1 MLRASSRYQLLFGP
15 ATTPGG
21 AVYQRLPGM
30 PASALETKVWTPGEA
45 TNTPSEPYFMKWR
58 VFRML
63 PTPRPDAR
71 AGVEAGGAAAFE
83 VCRGARFAAA
93 AARFPC
99 RAPVCAESNDRVLV
113 LVRV

>member
-58 VFRML
+58 VVPRV
-63 PTPRPDAR
+63 PPPRPEAR
-71 AGVEAGGAAAFE
+71 GGGEGEGAAALE
-83 VCRGARFAAA
+83 LSLVRGLARARAA
-93 AARFPC
+93 FQL
-99 RAPVCAESNDRVLV
+99 RAPLSQKDMQEVLW
-113 LVRV
+113 

>member
-58 VFRML
+58 VFRKS
-63 PTPRPDAR
+63 PTPRAS
-71 AGVEAGGAAAFE
+71 AGTGVEGVVVRAFECFLGARLALAGGAFH
-83 VCRGARFAAA
+83 C
-93 AARFPC
+93 
-99 RAPVCAESNDRVLV
+99 
-113 LVRV
+113 

>member
-58 VFRML
+58 VVRVV
-63 PTPRPDAR
+63 PTPKAV
-71 AGVEAGGAAAFE
+71 AGAGGDGVGGPPLKFFVAAGFAATAPALPH
-83 VCRGARFAAA
+83 RARFASA
-93 AARFPC
+93 
-99 RAPVCAESNDRVLV
+99 
-113 LVRV
+113 

>member
-58 VFRML
+58 FSRES
-63 PTPRPDAR
+63 PTPRPGPGT
-71 AGVEAGGAAAFE
+71 GVDGDGGAVLQVFGVA
-83 VCRGARFAAA
+83 GLAAA
-93 AARFPC
+93 APAFPFLP
-99 RAPVCAESNDRVLV
+99 AVPAS
-113 LVRV
+113 VR

>member
-58 VFRML
+58 LSRMS
-63 PTPRPDAR
+63 PTQGP
-71 AGVEAGGAAAFE
+71 V
-83 VCRGARFAAA
+83 ARFGGNAMVAASLRLSVVPGLGA
-93 AARFPC
+93 TVRFFHG
-99 RAPVCAESNDRVLV
+99 
-113 LVRV
+113 

>member
-58 VFRML
+58 VAPIG
-63 PTPRPDAR
+63 PTHRADHASGGNVVGAPRL
-71 AGVEAGGAAAFE
+71 GVVVGS
-83 VCRGARFAAA
+83 VFAAPA
-93 AARFPC
+93 GAFPMLQALPAEIQKPL
-99 RAPVCAESNDRVLV
+99 RVSAPE
-113 LVRV
+113 